1 MTPRVQ
7 PDLHRSMQSSL
18 DEPVLRTPPRLPK
31 KRHTASATPDC
42 KAIGL
47 TPPPKSPARPYTIRA
62 GPRTRRS
69 VDSDDDLEMGS
80 PAPDLQGFS
89 IKEQIKIV
97 CAGDTGS

>member
-1 MTPRVQ
+1 MSCA
-7 PDLHRSMQSSL
+7 LASL
-18 DEPVLRTPPRLPK
+18 RLFF
-31 KRHTASATPDC
+31 HFGHFQNLVES
-42 KAIGL
+42 
-47 TPPPKSPARPYTIRA
+47 KSCIVFSEIVS
-62 GPRTRRS
+62 S